1 MIFEKILQYISG
13 GVLYIVQG
21 TIVYANPAA
30 LEILNKNEDEL
41 LNLSF
46 AEVFFEYSENDDFNQ
61 MLLDVIYD
69 KNWRHENIVQY
80 FDGQNFRNLHVLS
93 SVLKNENEFGIV
105 LMMDDVTELLRLRGI
120 ALDIDKIKR
129 INEQLKVAA
138 ETDRLTNLFNK
149 STMENLCREHL
160 SKLSAGEK
168 SALYVID
175 LDHFKEANDTYG
187 HQCGDKILQQFADGL
202 KKIFSDNAY
211 IGRFGGDEFVILVKN
226 FSNENEIT
234 DRARKILQTA
244 MNISID
250 NMDLQITASIGISI
264 AKIGDD
270 YTQTFK
276 RSDESLYIVKSQG
289 RNNFHMHA

>member
-244 MNISID
+244 MNISVD

-270 YTQTFK
+270 YTQTFN
-276 RSDESLYIVKSQG
+276 RADESLYIVKSQG

>member
-69 KNWRHENIVQY
+69 KNRRHENIVQY

-138 ETDRLTNLFNK
+138 ETDRLTNLLNK

-226 FSNENEIT
+226 FLNENEIT

-276 RSDESLYIVKSQG
+276 RADESLYIVKSQG

>member
-250 NMDLQITASIGISI
+250 NMDPQITASIGISI

-276 RSDESLYIVKSQG
+276 RADESLYIVKSQG